1 MDRPEIKNLEDLNG
15 YLTALEE
22 RIAVLEQEDR
32 TVKGVINEI
41 NHDLQTSKRQEVS
54 LPATGLLS
62 HNFFT
67 RAFTVWGHYFV
78 ASLIIGLVLSFIY
91 LVIFVEILGSSV
103 GLLTNL
109 ATLLFK

>member
-1 MDRPEIKNLEDLNG
+1 MDRPEIKNLEELNG

-32 TVKGVINEI
+32 TVKEVINEI

-67 RAFTVWGHYFV
+67 RAFTVWGHYIV
-78 ASLIIGLVLSFIY
+78 ASLIIGLVFTFIY
-91 LVIFVEILGSSV
+91 LAVFVAILGNSV
-103 GLLTNL
+103 NSLMNILR
-109 ATLLFK
+109 

>member
-15 YLTALEE
+15 YLTTLEE

-41 NHDLQTSKRQEVS
+41 NHDLQTSKRQEIS
-54 LPATGLLS
+54 LPGTGLLS

-67 RAFTVWGHYFV
+67 RAFTVWGHYVV
-78 ASLIIGLVLSFIY
+78 ASLIIGLIFTFIY
-91 LVIFVEILGSSV
+91 LAVFVMILGNSV
-103 GLLTNL
+103 NFWTNFIN
-109 ATLLFK
+109 LFR